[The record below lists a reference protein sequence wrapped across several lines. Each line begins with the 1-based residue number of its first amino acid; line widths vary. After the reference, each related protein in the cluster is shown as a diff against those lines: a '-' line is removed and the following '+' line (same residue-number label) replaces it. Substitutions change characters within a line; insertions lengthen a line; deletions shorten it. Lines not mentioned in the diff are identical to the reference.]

1 MTSNFDER
9 RLAQSSSDAE
19 RLNQLHDMSNAN
31 AIFAVIRAIPR
42 GKVATYGQVAL
53 LAGLPRA
60 ARLVGHTLRNL
71 PDHTTLPWHRVIN
84 AAGKIALPDESPS
97 FCEQVRR
104 LTAEGVA
111 IKNGRILLAQ
121 YQWQPIHAQL

>member
-1 MTSNFDER
+1 M
-9 RLAQSSSDAE
+9 APVPSDAE

-60 ARLVGHTLRNL
+60 ARLVGYALRGL
-71 PDHTTLPWHRVIN
+71 PDQTTLPWHRVIN
-84 AAGKIALPDESPS
+84 AAGKIALPAGSPG
-97 FCEQVRR
+97 FCEQVMR
-104 LTAEGVA
+104 LTAEGIVV
-111 IKNGRILLAQ
+111 KNGRIPLAQ
-121 YQWQPIHAQL
+121 YQWQPTHARL